1 MLSVYTRAQI
11 AIAVLH
17 DLSSS
22 KVLQPVKFLLQNEEW
37 KDLLNKLEKVKLI
50 RLLPNKETRILFSYE
65 FSRPL
70 LQISLLNV
78 LQTINIA
85 TYRYT
90 SVSRNYHTLVWL
102 LKHKAKK
109 GGAKWEYPRHYISFT
124 FLFSCKLPVTDAN
137 WLIRPKQQ

>member
-37 KDLLNKLEKVKLI
+37 KDLLNKLEKVQLI
-50 RLLPNKETRILFSYE
+50 RLLPNKE
-65 FSRPL
+65 
-70 LQISLLNV
+70 ISLLNV
-78 LQTINIA
+78 LQAINIA

-109 GGAKWEYPRHYISFT
+109 GGAK
-124 FLFSCKLPVTDAN
+124 
-137 WLIRPKQQ
+137 

>member
-37 KDLLNKLEKVKLI
+37 KDLLNKLEKVQLI

-78 LQTINIA
+78 LLHLNIA

-109 GGAKWEYPRHYISFT
+109 GGAK
-124 FLFSCKLPVTDAN
+124 
-137 WLIRPKQQ
+137 

>member
-17 DLSSS
+17 DLSFS

-37 KDLLNKLEKVKLI
+37 KDLLNKLEKVQLI
-50 RLLPNKETRILFSYE
+50 RLLPSKETGILFSHE

-109 GGAKWEYPRHYISFT
+109 GGAK
-124 FLFSCKLPVTDAN
+124 
-137 WLIRPKQQ
+137 

>member
-22 KVLQPVKFLLQNEEW
+22 KDLRPVTFLLQTEEW
-37 KDLLNKLEKVKLI
+37 KDLLNKLEKVQLI

-109 GGAKWEYPRHYISFT
+109 GGAK
-124 FLFSCKLPVTDAN
+124 
-137 WLIRPKQQ
+137 

>member
-37 KDLLNKLEKVKLI
+37 KDLLNKLEKVQLI

-85 TYRYT
+85 IVIHPFLGITIHWYGYSNTRQRKEVQNENIPDIIYPLPFCFL
-90 SVSRNYHTLVWL
+90 VSCL
-102 LKHKAKK
+102 
-109 GGAKWEYPRHYISFT
+109 
-124 FLFSCKLPVTDAN
+124 
-137 WLIRPKQQ
+137 

>member
-37 KDLLNKLEKVKLI
+37 KDLLNKLEKVQLI

-70 LQISLLNV
+70 LQISLLNVLQTINIATYRQISLLNV

-109 GGAKWEYPRHYISFT
+109 GGAK
-124 FLFSCKLPVTDAN
+124 
-137 WLIRPKQQ
+137 

>member
-17 DLSSS
+17 DLSFS

-37 KDLLNKLEKVKLI
+37 KDLLNKLEKVQLI
-50 RLLPNKETRILFSYE
+50 RLLPSKETGILFSYE

-109 GGAKWEYPRHYISFT
+109 GGAK
-124 FLFSCKLPVTDAN
+124 
-137 WLIRPKQQ
+137 

>member
-1 MLSVYTRAQI
+1 MRLIANIIFYTTY
-11 AIAVLH
+11 
-17 DLSSS
+17 
-22 KVLQPVKFLLQNEEW
+22 
-37 KDLLNKLEKVKLI
+37 
-50 RLLPNKETRILFSYE
+50 LPNKETRILFSYE

-109 GGAKWEYPRHYISFT
+109 GGAK
-124 FLFSCKLPVTDAN
+124 
-137 WLIRPKQQ
+137 

>member
-1 MLSVYTRAQI
+1 MYAHHGQGQQTTPRTHLRQRTARDTTVALRPHAQI

-37 KDLLNKLEKVKLI
+37 KDLLNKLEKVQLI

-78 LQTINIA
+78 LQAINIA

-109 GGAKWEYPRHYISFT
+109 GDAK
-124 FLFSCKLPVTDAN
+124 
-137 WLIRPKQQ
+137 

>member
-37 KDLLNKLEKVKLI
+37 KDLLNNLEKVQLI

-90 SVSRNYHTLVWL
+90 SVSRNYHTTGMATQTQGKRKEVQNENIPDIIYPLPFCFLV
-102 LKHKAKK
+102 
-109 GGAKWEYPRHYISFT
+109 
-124 FLFSCKLPVTDAN
+124 SCL
-137 WLIRPKQQ
+137 

>member
-37 KDLLNKLEKVKLI
+37 KDLLNKLEKVQLI

-78 LQTINIA
+78 LQAINIA

-90 SVSRNYHTLVWL
+90 SVSRNYHTLYSNTRQRKEVQN
-102 LKHKAKK
+102 
-109 GGAKWEYPRHYISFT
+109 ENIPDIIYPLPFCFLISC
-124 FLFSCKLPVTDAN
+124 L
-137 WLIRPKQQ
+137 

>member
-22 KVLQPVKFLLQNEEW
+22 KVLQPVKFLLQNV
-37 KDLLNKLEKVKLI
+37 NKLEKVQLI

-109 GGAKWEYPRHYISFT
+109 GGAK
-124 FLFSCKLPVTDAN
+124 
-137 WLIRPKQQ
+137 

>member
-37 KDLLNKLEKVKLI
+37 KDLLNKLEKVNLSILCLVKLI

-109 GGAKWEYPRHYISFT
+109 GGAK
-124 FLFSCKLPVTDAN
+124 
-137 WLIRPKQQ
+137 

>member
-1 MLSVYTRAQI
+1 MFFLIKYRIRKRFSSPCEKNISYYLVSNDLTKSVYTRAQI

-37 KDLLNKLEKVKLI
+37 KDLLNKLEKVQLI

-78 LQTINIA
+78 LQAINIA

-109 GGAKWEYPRHYISFT
+109 GDAK
-124 FLFSCKLPVTDAN
+124 
-137 WLIRPKQQ
+137 

>member
-1 MLSVYTRAQI
+1 MCISVFFFQAEDGIRDRSPSRGLGDVYKRQ
-11 AIAVLH
+11 
-17 DLSSS
+17 
-22 KVLQPVKFLLQNEEW
+22 KFLLQNEEW
-37 KDLLNKLEKVKLI
+37 KDLLNKLEKVQLI

-109 GGAKWEYPRHYISFT
+109 GGAK
-124 FLFSCKLPVTDAN
+124 
-137 WLIRPKQQ
+137 

>member
-90 SVSRNYHTLVWL
+90 SVSRNYHTLVWPEGFDL
-102 LKHKAKK
+102 VQRLYDHAHA
-109 GGAKWEYPRHYISFT
+109 GQRSYEQPYLQLEAPY
-124 FLFSCKLPVTDAN
+124 C
-137 WLIRPKQQ
+137 

>member
-1 MLSVYTRAQI
+1 MLSVYTRAQLD
-11 AIAVLH
+11 IAVLH

-22 KVLQPVKFLLQNEEW
+22 KVLKPVKFLLQNEEW
-37 KDLLNKLEKVKLI
+37 KDLLNKLEKVQLI

-109 GGAKWEYPRHYISFT
+109 GGAK
-124 FLFSCKLPVTDAN
+124 
-137 WLIRPKQQ
+137 

>member
-17 DLSSS
+17 DLSSFFF
-22 KVLQPVKFLLQNEEW
+22 LQPVKFLLQNEEW
-37 KDLLNKLEKVKLI
+37 KDLLNKLEKVQLI

-109 GGAKWEYPRHYISFT
+109 GGAK
-124 FLFSCKLPVTDAN
+124 
-137 WLIRPKQQ
+137 

>member
-37 KDLLNKLEKVKLI
+37 KDLLNKLEKVQLI

-90 SVSRNYHTLVWL
+90 SVSILMPTPRRAWSSSRGRVPYL
-102 LKHKAKK
+102 L
-109 GGAKWEYPRHYISFT
+109 GNG
-124 FLFSCKLPVTDAN
+124 
-137 WLIRPKQQ
+137 Q

>member
-1 MLSVYTRAQI
+1 MLSVYKRTQI

-109 GGAKWEYPRHYISFT
+109 GGAK
-124 FLFSCKLPVTDAN
+124 
-137 WLIRPKQQ
+137 

>member
-37 KDLLNKLEKVKLI
+37 KDLLNKLE
-50 RLLPNKETRILFSYE
+50 KETRILFSYE

-109 GGAKWEYPRHYISFT
+109 GGAK
-124 FLFSCKLPVTDAN
+124 
-137 WLIRPKQQ
+137 

>member
-37 KDLLNKLEKVKLI
+37 KDLLNKLEKVQLI

-102 LKHKAKK
+102 LKHKAQK
-109 GGAKWEYPRHYISFT
+109 GGAK
-124 FLFSCKLPVTDAN
+124 
-137 WLIRPKQQ
+137 

>member
-37 KDLLNKLEKVKLI
+37 KDLLNKLEKVQLI

-90 SVSRNYHTLVWL
+90 SVSRNYHTHWYGYSNTRQRKEVQNENIPDIIYPLPFCFLV
-102 LKHKAKK
+102 
-109 GGAKWEYPRHYISFT
+109 
-124 FLFSCKLPVTDAN
+124 SCL
-137 WLIRPKQQ
+137 